1 MRRSTETVRE
11 SRLERALARLYWRAG
26 RRYAEIYFCFV
37 IATVVAMAGVAIM
50 VGSRYFPSSLG
61 DLLLDF
67 VVVAVCISVPVA
79 AALISVY
86 RDARPLVDWTR
97 RVDRSAEAAEAAWDV
112 GLRLPRLLVRRCA
125 LIGIPLGVLP
135 GAGLSALL
143 FDQSAYAA
151 AVFAMVAALVGAG
164 YICVLH
170 LFGSEIA
177 LRPVM
182 RELAPH
188 VDATRATAAS
198 VPLRAKLFLVVPII
212 SLTTAVFTDAFSGG
226 GTSVTEL
233 AQSLAIAVA
242 VTGTACLFL
251 VALLGWSVLTP
262 VNDLIIGTRWIAAG
276 GLGWRVPV
284 TSGDELGQLAT
295 SFNQMATNLH
305 ARTEEL
311 RESRARVVAS
321 SDAARRRVERDL
333 HDGAQQ
339 HLVLLDLKLAL
350 VERELEAADP
360 AAREAVAEARAD
372 LEKALAELRD
382 LAHGIYPPALSN
394 EGLAS
399 ALEDAA
405 QRAAL
410 PVTVEANGSDRYRP
424 DLEAAV
430 YFCCLE
436 ALQNAGKHAGPGAK
450 ATVRLTAEDGR
461 LRFEVSD
468 DGRGFAPAPAN
479 GNSGL
484 KNMTDRI
491 GALGGQIQIESSP
504 GEGTK
509 VAGSVPLSE

>member
-1 MRRSTETVRE
+1 
-11 SRLERALARLYWRAG
+11 
-26 RRYAEIYFCFV
+26 
-37 IATVVAMAGVAIM
+37 
-50 VGSRYFPSSLG
+50 
-61 DLLLDF
+61 
-67 VVVAVCISVPVA
+67 
-79 AALISVY
+79 
-86 RDARPLVDWTR
+86 
-97 RVDRSAEAAEAAWDV
+97 
-112 GLRLPRLLVRRCA
+112 
-125 LIGIPLGVLP
+125 
-135 GAGLSALL
+135 
-143 FDQSAYAA
+143 
-151 AVFAMVAALVGAG
+151 
-164 YICVLH
+164 
-170 LFGSEIA
+170 
-177 LRPVM
+177 
-182 RELAPH
+182 
-188 VDATRATAAS
+188 
-198 VPLRAKLFLVVPII
+198 
-212 SLTTAVFTDAFSGG
+212 
-226 GTSVTEL
+226 
-233 AQSLAIAVA
+233 
-242 VTGTACLFL
+242 
-251 VALLGWSVLTP
+251 
-262 VNDLIIGTRWIAAG
+262 
-276 GLGWRVPV
+276 V